1 MITSDPAK
9 RSDLGRRSSAEG
21 DEGPPARWSLLPQA
35 PGSMQFRYPKLRG
48 RLFTKYVTLFAAV
61 VCVALLTN
69 GLSEIWFLYQ
79 DHKSSLLHIQQEQ
92 AEGAS
97 AKISQFLQEIEAQLG
112 WTTQLPWTKATL
124 EQRRIDL
131 MRLLRQVPA
140 ITELVQID
148 PAGI

>member
-1 MITSDPAK
+1 
-9 RSDLGRRSSAEG
+9 
-21 DEGPPARWSLLPQA
+21 
-35 PGSMQFRYPKLRG
+35 MQFRYPKLRG

-79 DHKSSLLHIQQEQ
+79 DHKSSLIRIQREQ

-112 WTTQLPWTKATL
+112 WTTQLPWTEATL

-148 PAGI
+148 PAGIERLRVSRLQTNTIDTQVDRSNDPRFVHAVTLR